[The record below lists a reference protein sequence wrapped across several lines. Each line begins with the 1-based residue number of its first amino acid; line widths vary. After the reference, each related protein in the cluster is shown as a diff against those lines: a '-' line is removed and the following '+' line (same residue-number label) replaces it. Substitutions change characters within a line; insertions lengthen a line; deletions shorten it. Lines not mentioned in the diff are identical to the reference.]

1 MNKMILNNGI
11 WVGTGDEG
19 AVTLLPRNANRHGLI
34 SGATGTGKTVTLQVL
49 AESFSALGVP
59 VFLADVKGD
68 LGGISRAASVG
79 DKIAS
84 RLDAC
89 GAAGRYAPT
98 AFPTVFWDV
107 YGQTGHPVRATV
119 TEMGPLLLSRLL
131 GLNETQSG
139 VLYLIFRIA
148 DREGLLLIDL
158 KDLKAVLNYVG
169 ENAARYTVEYGNI
182 TKASV
187 GVLQRAVAVL
197 EDQGGDLFFGEPALD
212 IGDFFCRD
220 SLDRGVI
227 NVLQAQR
234 LYLNPVMYSTFL
246 LWLLSVLYETLPEV
260 GDADVPRLVFFFD
273 EAHLLFRD
281 CSKALTDKLEQTV
294 KLIRSKGVGV
304 YFVTQSPS
312 DVPSSVLAQLNNR
325 VQHALRAYTPAEM
338 KTVKA
343 AADTF
348 RKNPRFDTQEALGQL
363 GTGEALVSFLDN
375 SGAPSPVQRVTVL
388 PPESRIGTITDEE
401 RLECMGSDAVGLK
414 YDAVFDRESA
424 YEILAEGMREAEY
437 GTLQPLPGPG
447 AMTAAP
453 APVPT
458 VFKVYDPV
466 AGTYVEREMLPARAP
481 EYAAPAPYTAP
492 VTYASPSLPRSAAPA
507 HRPVQPRSTVRV
519 STPRARSSGSAIDSF
534 ARSALN
540 SAGRTL
546 GSTLTRGLLDT
557 LGLGRKKRR

>member
-1 MNKMILNNGI
+1 MILNNSI
-11 WVGTGDEG
+11 WVGTGEEG
-19 AVTLLPRNANRHGLI
+19 AVTLLPKNANRHGLI

-49 AESFSALGVP
+49 AESFSAIGVP

-68 LGGISRAASVG
+68 LGGLSQGSSAG
-79 DKIAS
+79 DKIRA
-84 RLDAC
+84 RLDTC
-89 GAAGRYAPT
+89 GAAGSYSPKS
-98 AFPTVFWDV
+98 FPTVFWDV
-107 YGQTGHPVRATV
+107 YGETGHPVRTTV

-139 VLYLIFRIA
+139 VLYLVFRIA

-169 ENAARYTVEYGNI
+169 ENASQYTVEYGNI
-182 TKASV
+182 SKASI

-197 EDQGGDLFFGEPALD
+197 EDQGGNLFFGEPALD
-212 IGDFFCRD
+212 INDFFCRD

-246 LWLLSVLYETLPEV
+246 LWLLSVIYETMPEV
-260 GDADVPRLVFFFD
+260 GDADKPRLVFFFD

-281 CSKALTDKLEQTV
+281 APKALMDKLEQTV

-312 DVPSSVLAQLNNR
+312 DVPSAVLAQLNNR

-338 KTVKA
+338 KIVKA

-348 RKNPRFDTQEALGQL
+348 RQNPRFDTREVLGQL
-363 GTGEALVSFLDN
+363 ATGEALVSFLDL
-375 SGAPSPVQRVTVL
+375 SGAPSPVQRITVL
-388 PPESRIGTITDEE
+388 PPESRIGTVTDGE
-401 RLECMGSDAVGLK
+401 RLECMGSDAIGLR
-414 YDAVFDRESA
+414 YDTVFDRESA
-424 YEILAEGMREAEY
+424 YEVLAEGICEAEN
-437 GTLQPLPGPG
+437 GTLQPLPGAETVPV
-447 AMTAAP
+447 TAVPEP
-453 APVPT
+453 A
-458 VFKVYDPV
+458 VFKVYDP
-466 AGTYVEREMLPARAP
+466 ATGTYVERELLPAQAP
-481 EYAAPAPYTAP
+481 VSSPTLSYTAP
-492 VTYASPSLPRSAAPA
+492 VSYTTPVSYTVPSGTARI

-519 STPRARSSGSAIDSF
+519 SAPRRRSSGSVIDSF
-534 ARSALN
+534 TRSAVN

-546 GSTLTRGLLDT
+546 GNTLTRGILDT

>member
-1 MNKMILNNGI
+1 MSDMILNNGI

-19 AVTLLPRNANRHGLI
+19 AVTLLPQNANRHGLI

-68 LGGISRAASVG
+68 LGGISQSASVG
-79 DKIAS
+79 DKILS
-84 RLDAC
+84 RLNTC
-89 GAAGRYAPT
+89 GAAGQYAPT
-98 AFPTVFWDV
+98 PFPTVFWDV
-107 YGQTGHPVRATV
+107 YGRTGHPVRATV

-169 ENAARYTVEYGNI
+169 ENASRYTVEYGNI

-227 NVLQAQR
+227 NVLQAQK

-246 LWLLSVLYETLPEV
+246 LWLLSVLYESLPEV
-260 GDADVPRLVFFFD
+260 GDADRPRLVFFFD

-348 RKNPRFDTQEALGQL
+348 RKNPRFDTQEALGRL
-363 GTGEALVSFLDN
+363 GTGEALVSFLDI

-414 YDAVFDRESA
+414 YDTVFDRESA
-424 YEILAEGMREAEY
+424 YEILAEGIREAEY
-437 GTLQPLPGPG
+437 GTLQPLPGAG
-447 AMTAAP
+447 AAP
-453 APVPT
+453 AAPVPVPT

-466 AGTYVEREMLPARAP
+466 TGTYVEREMLPARAP
-481 EYAAPAPYTAP
+481 EYVSPVQYTTPA
-492 VTYASPSLPRSAAPA
+492 TYVSPSTPRSAPNV

-519 STPRARSSGSAIDSF
+519 STPRGRSSGSALDSF

-546 GSTLTRGLLDT
+546 GSTLTRGLMDT